1 MATSYT
7 EGKHPGEFIIAEY
20 DQNYSREV
28 ATLLSGQKLVDG
40 QVLELSG
47 GKLRSKQATVNTDDT
62 FAVAVVGVLVGN
74 WDASATGANAD
85 IPNVPYVA
93 RGPITVRE
101 ASLTLPSGQ
110 EDLAVADLKAL
121 GIVAR

>member
-1 MATSYT
+1 MTTSFT

-28 ATLLSGQKLVDG
+28 KTLLSGQKLTDG

-47 GKLRSKQATVNTDDT
+47 GKLRSKQATVNTAGAFT
-62 FAVAVVGVLVGN
+62 VAVEGVLVGS
-74 WDASATGANAD
+74 WDASATGTNAD
-85 IPNVPYVA
+85 IPNVPYVK
-93 RGPITVRE
+93 RGPITVRS
-101 ASLTLPSGQ
+101 AGLTLPTGK
-110 EDLAVADLKAL
+110 ETLALAGLVAL